1 MNTLELKPFIHHF
14 CNNIRADKKY
24 CFILGSGASKQSGI
38 PTGGELVKQWLEELD
53 KMYGVEY
60 VDNWLKT
67 QNIKRK
73 EAAKCYPDIYDKRFE
88 VDQKEGYAF
97 LEKIMEGKEPSC
109 GYSVLAQILANKLH
123 KIVIT
128 TNFDSLTE
136 DALFIYTQRKPL
148 VIGHE
153 VLANFIKPFGDRPI
167 IVKIHRDFLLSPK
180 SKLSETKEIE
190 TDFKKNLASVF
201 KYYTPLVIGYGGNDG
216 SLMGFLESL
225 DEIEGGI
232 FWFHRK
238 TNGNLDERIQK
249 LIEKFSGYA
258 VPIDGFD
265 ELMIEL
271 GNELKIER
279 LDNVI
284 KEIADK
290 RVKGY
295 RDQVEEIQ
303 KAVTTKTE
311 TKDALSEIISRGTK
325 DWWTYQLMAAKETD
339 IDKKEEIYKEGLKIL
354 PNSPELN
361 CNYAIFLSDIRKEY
375 DKAEE
380 FYKKAIELDPNKSS
394 YTNNYAVF
402 LSNDKK
408 DFDKAEKLYKKAI
421 ELDAN
426 NAHNIHNYAIFL
438 KNIRK
443 DFDKAEALYKK
454 AIELDANNAHNI
466 HNYAIFLK
474 NIRKDFDKA
483 EALYKKAIELDANN
497 ASYTENYAIFLS
509 DVGKDFDKAEEL
521 YKKAIELGA
530 NDARYTENYAI
541 FLKKI
546 RNNFDKAEE
555 LYKKAIELDLNN
567 ANNIHNYAI
576 FLKNIRKDFNKA
588 EELYKKAIELDLSK
602 VGGYALFLHDVRKDF
617 DKAEVLYK
625 KAIELD
631 PKDANDISNYA
642 KLNLEINKIDKANE
656 LIKESFELNKAVNNE
671 TLELE
676 LWFYCYAIFPDEY
689 KDAPQNIE
697 RLLAAGIKSPGW
709 NLKGVLD
716 RAKKRNHPDY
726 EKLCV
731 YEKKITEE

>member
-325 DWWTYQLMAAKETD
+325 DSWTYQLMAAKETD

-361 CNYAIFLSDIRKEY
+361 CNYAIFLSD
-375 DKAEE
+375 
-380 FYKKAIELDPNKSS
+380 
-394 YTNNYAVF
+394 V
-402 LSNDKK
+402 
-408 DFDKAEKLYKKAI
+408 
-421 ELDAN
+421 
-426 NAHNIHNYAIFL
+426 
-438 KNIRK
+438 RK

-483 EALYKKAIELDANN
+483 ED
-497 ASYTENYAIFLS
+497 
-509 DVGKDFDKAEEL
+509 
-521 YKKAIELGA
+521 
-530 NDARYTENYAI
+530 
-541 FLKKI
+541 
-546 RNNFDKAEE
+546 
-555 LYKKAIELDLNN
+555 
-567 ANNIHNYAI
+567 
-576 FLKNIRKDFNKA
+576 
-588 EELYKKAIELDLSK
+588 LYKKAIELDLSK

-726 EKLCV
+726 EKL
-731 YEKKITEE
+731 

>member
-426 NAHNIHNYAIFL
+426 NA
-438 KNIRK
+438 
-443 DFDKAEALYKK
+443 
-454 AIELDANNAHNI
+454 
-466 HNYAIFLK
+466 
-474 NIRKDFDKA
+474 
-483 EALYKKAIELDANN
+483 
-497 ASYTENYAIFLS
+497 SYTENYAIFLS

>member
-190 TDFKKNLASVF
+190 TDFKKNLASAF

-303 KAVTTKTE
+303 KAVTTKSE

-325 DWWTYQLMAAKETD
+325 DWWTYQIMAAKETD

-394 YTNNYAVF
+394 YT
-402 LSNDKK
+402 
-408 DFDKAEKLYKKAI
+408 E
-421 ELDAN
+421 
-426 NAHNIHNYAIFL
+426 NYAIFL
-438 KNIRK
+438 SDVRK

-497 ASYTENYAIFLS
+497 ASNT
-509 DVGKDFDKAEEL
+509 D
-521 YKKAIELGA
+521 
-530 NDARYTENYAI
+530 
-541 FLKKI
+541 
-546 RNNFDKAEE
+546 
-555 LYKKAIELDLNN
+555 
-567 ANNIHNYAI
+567 NYAI